1 MAHYFHYIKPET
13 SPLKDVA
20 RVLDSVWE
28 DELRDFESNPT
39 PTHLFHHLVAAANW
53 LNAGTDW
60 TAEQYVAAWHTSPEE
75 RWHAARTSHA
85 TKEPTPA
92 NDAPANDGQLPS
104 WEYCGIGS
112 RYRLAGRRKSVTV
125 IVGWDNPLS
134 TFYAQVWDVPDGVT
148 DIEAGRLLLW
158 AGCSLN
164 EIDRVEYLAELL
176 RPYACVPGTLIE
188 RLERDRLG
196 FNFEM
201 KWHEAAVKEDQ
212 PVIYAYSR
220 KQALAD
226 GVLVDVD
233 KVAKVWMFKIPVAF
247 TAAAWELAI
256 VREGKEEMQS
266 EPGRVWDVLHFLWV
280 AILKNPDN
288 SSELLFKATRPS
300 DSEGEGFM
308 TLKSV
313 IGPDDDGKPCLTV
326 MLPNED

>member
-13 SPLKDVA
+13 SPVKDVA

-28 DELRDFESNPT
+28 DELRDFESNPS

-60 TAEQYVAAWHTSPEE
+60 TAEQYVAAWHETPEE
-75 RWHAARTSHA
+75 GWHAARSHEA
-85 TKEPTPA
+85 SEEPTTAAHGGPA
-92 NDAPANDGQLPS
+92 ADEQLPS

-125 IVGWDNPLS
+125 VLGWDNPLS

-158 AGCSLN
+158 AGCSLD
-164 EIDRVEYLAELL
+164 EVDRVEYLAELL
-176 RPYACVPGTLIE
+176 RPYACLPDTLLE

-201 KWHEAAVKEDQ
+201 KGNDAAVKEDQ
-212 PVIYAYSR
+212 PVIYSYSR

-226 GVLVDVD
+226 GVLVDAD

-247 TAAAWELAI
+247 TAAAWEEAI
-256 VREGKEEMQS
+256 VREGKEDMQS
-266 EPGRVWDVLHFLWV
+266 EPGRVSDVLHFLWV
-280 AILKNPDN
+280 EILKNPPRGE
-288 SSELLFKATRPS
+288 ELLFKASRPS
-300 DSEGEGFM
+300 CPADGLM
-308 TLKSV
+308 TLKAV

-326 MLPNED
+326 MLPHED